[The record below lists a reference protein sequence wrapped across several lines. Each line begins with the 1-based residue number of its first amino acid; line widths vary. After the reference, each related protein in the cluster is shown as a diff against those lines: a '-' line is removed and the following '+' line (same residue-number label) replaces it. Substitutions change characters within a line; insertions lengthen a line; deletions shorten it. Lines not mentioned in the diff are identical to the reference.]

1 MTGNKVARPLRVAA
15 FSGNYNYVKDGAN
28 QALNLLVAR
37 MEQRGIEVRV
47 YSPVVDKP
55 AFEPQG
61 TLIGVPS
68 LPIPGRMEYRL
79 ALGLPR
85 SVRLDLE
92 AFDPDLI
99 HLAAPDWLGHKAKR
113 WGMEHGVPV
122 VASVHTRFETYFDY
136 YGLGF
141 VRRSVEQ
148 LLRNF
153 YGDLAELFAP
163 TEGVAEL
170 LRREGFSRHVSIW
183 SRGVDREIFRPE
195 ARDLGWRR
203 QLGLAEDAVVI
214 GFVGRLVLEKGLRV
228 VAATMAELSRRGVD
242 PHLLVV
248 GDGPARAR
256 FEADVPEARFTGFL
270 SGRDLGRAFASFD
283 MFLNPSTTETF
294 GNVTLEAMA
303 CGVPPIGANAL
314 GSSSLIQNGVTGRLV
329 SAGDIS
335 VFDDAVQ
342 AYVEDGALRRRHGA
356 ASYQRSLGYEWNA
369 INDRVIDRYFAHAG
383 RAVRADSGRIPEPG
397 IGLSV

>member
-1 MTGNKVARPLRVAA
+1 MPDRTSARPLRVAA

-37 MEQRGIEVRV
+37 MEERGLLVRI
-47 YSPVVDKP
+47 YSPVVKHP

-68 LPIPGRMEYRL
+68 VPIPGRMEYRL

-85 SVRLDLE
+85 AARRDLE
-92 AFDPDLI
+92 AFRPDLI

-113 WGMEHGVPV
+113 WGKEHGVPV

-141 VRRSVEQ
+141 ARRGIER

-153 YGDLAELFAP
+153 YGDLAEIYAP

-170 LRREGFSRHVSIW
+170 LRHEGFSNRVRIW
-183 SRGVDREIFRPE
+183 SRGVDRAVFRPE
-195 ARDLGWRR
+195 ARDLEWRR
-203 QLGLAEDAVVI
+203 RLGIPADAVVV
-214 GFVGRLVLEKGLRV
+214 GFVGRLVLEKGLKV
-228 VAATMAELSRRGVD
+228 VAATMAELSRRGV
-242 PHLLVV
+242 PHHLLVV
-248 GDGPARAR
+248 GDGPARAE
-256 FEADVPEARFTGFL
+256 FERLVPEARFTGFL
-270 SGRDLGRAFASFD
+270 TGAELGRAFASCD

-303 CGVPPIGANAL
+303 CAVPPIGARAL
-314 GSSSLIQNGVTGRLV
+314 GSSSLIVDHETGRLV
-329 SAGDIS
+329 PP
-335 VFDDAVQ
+335 DDAPAFADALQ
-342 AYVEDGALRRRHGA
+342 AYIEDEALRLAHGA
-356 ASYQRSLGYEWNA
+356 ASYRRSLGYEWTS
-369 INDRVIDRYFAHAG
+369 INDRVIDRYFAIADPG
-383 RAVRADSGRIPEPG
+383 GERAA
-397 IGLSV
+397 